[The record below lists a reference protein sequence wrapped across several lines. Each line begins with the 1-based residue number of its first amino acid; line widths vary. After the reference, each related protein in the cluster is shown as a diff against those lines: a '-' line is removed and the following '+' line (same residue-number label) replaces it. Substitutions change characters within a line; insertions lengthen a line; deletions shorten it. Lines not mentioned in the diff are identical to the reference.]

1 MAVEEPSVPEAIL
14 VRPAP
19 APAAPTKSQK
29 AEEPKKVAEPK
40 KPVAATSEAKVP
52 HDAELA
58 AIAAKAAAP
67 LKPEKRPAADEK
79 RTPLAAVTA
88 PEPARPEPTEGYFD
102 EDGDFVELPLEK
114 SVKAFVAT
122 LAPVVPPP
130 TTRARAGGNGES
142 LDAALDQ
149 FVRDAKAW
157 SSALPKPTMDDKRL
171 AALAKVPEPE
181 PPPAPKPAPKPA
193 EPVLPPAARLEPLP
207 AQPRSVLF
215 PSILSFVL
223 GGAVIFGVVWFLG
236 FGPKRDG
243 GETGTQEPG
252 TAATKPDD
260 KKAVTPVAGP
270 IGDSAPAVVAK
281 PLEAGAAASMAAK
294 PADAAPAAAATPDA
308 AAATAA
314 PDAGAVTPAPKVAKV
329 KKVRKVR
336 KAVKKAAVVKK
347 VEKPEPKAKK
357 GKKGKKDSDWV
368 DPFSQ

>member
-1 MAVEEPSVPEAIL
+1 
-14 VRPAP
+14 
-19 APAAPTKSQK
+19 
-29 AEEPKKVAEPK
+29 VAEPK
-40 KPVAATSEAKVP
+40 KPAAAPSDAKVP

-67 LKPEKRPAADEK
+67 LKPEKRPADEK
-79 RTPLAAVTA
+79 RTPLAAA
-88 PEPARPEPTEGYFD
+88 PEPAKPEPSEGYFD

-130 TTRARAGGNGES
+130 TTKARAGGNGES

-157 SSALPKPTMDDKRL
+157 SSALPKPMIDDKRL

-181 PPPAPKPAPKPA
+181 PPPAPKPAPKPV
-193 EPVLPPAARLEPLP
+193 EPARPAARLEAQP
-207 AQPRSVLF
+207 AQPRSVLL

-236 FGPKRDG
+236 FGPKRGG

-252 TAATKPDD
+252 SAATKPDD

-270 IGDSAPAVVAK
+270 ISDGAPPVAAK
-281 PLEAGAAASMAAK
+281 PLEAGAPASMAAK
-294 PADAAPAAAATPDA
+294 PADAGPAAAATPDA
-308 AAATAA
+308 APAAAA

-336 KAVKKAAVVKK
+336 KAIKKAAVVKK

-357 GKKGKKDSDWV
+357 AKKGKKEGSDWV